1 MPKIAYYCCIMY
13 FILSD
18 RYKNKSLGII
28 GGLSAAELP
37 LFRSWIGNGAANDQL
52 LLLLFD
58 YCCEVIRKQ
67 KGETGFSKQ
76 DAWKACFGKLK
87 YNDSRFRYLNSDL
100 VMRLEEFILWRG
112 NVNDV
117 RRREEVLLHEFGKR
131 GSLKAWNSHFGQF
144 NTYLRETTV
153 QDADYYSHAWEMEFA
168 HLAMMSSGKVEPE
181 AAAITRAAGYLDRF
195 YLIRKLQLC
204 CEIFN
209 VQNVF
214 AQEHQVFLLDEILL
228 HLKNRNY
235 DDVPVIVIYY
245 RILMTLR
252 ESEKEEHYHT
262 LRKLLRQHERVVTTE
277 ELRDMY
283 KYVLNYCIKK
293 INLGNISWQDEL
305 FDIYK
310 TTLENRVLLTEGFL
324 SHRDFKNIV
333 TISLRLRELK
343 WAEEFI
349 PKYVPELQAA
359 ERENARMYNTANL
372 LFHKNDFSGAL
383 RLLQQVDFSDIFYDL
398 DARSIVLKTWFE
410 LDEEDS
416 LEYHAT
422 AFRTFLKRNKSVS
435 DYQRTIYEN
444 LILYTTRLMKAGTRQ
459 KLIEKIRDEVMD
471 KKNIADLRWFL
482 SKIEERLG

>member
-1 MPKIAYYCCIMY
+1 M
-13 FILSD
+13 SD
-18 RYKNKSLGII
+18 INKNKVIGIVA
-28 GGLSAAELP
+28 GLIPAELP
-37 LFRSWIGNGAANDQL
+37 LFRSWIGGGAGNDML

-58 YCCEVIRKQ
+58 YYCATARNMKPGQEL
-67 KGETGFSKQ
+67 SKQ
-76 DAWKACFGKLK
+76 DAWKSCFPKQK

-100 VMRLEEFILWRG
+100 VVRLEEFIAHRG
-112 NVNDV
+112 YTKNQQAH
-117 RRREEVLLHEFGKR
+117 EEVLSRELGKR
-131 GSLKAWNSHFGQF
+131 GATKAWQAHFGKFEEYVAEQQI
-144 NTYLRETTV
+144 
-153 QDADYYSHAWEMEFA
+153 QDADYYSHAWEMEFM
-168 HLAMMSSGKVEPE
+168 HLSLTSAGKVPHNERT
-181 AAAITRAAGYLDRF
+181 ITRAAGFLDRF

-214 AQEHQVFLLDEILL
+214 AGEHQVFLLDEILS
-228 HLKNRNY
+228 HLANRSY
-235 DDVPVIVIYY
+235 EDVPVIVIYF

-252 ESEKEEHYHT
+252 ESENEEHYHV
-262 LRKLLRQHERVVTTE
+262 LRGLLREHEAVVTKE

-293 INLGNISWQDEL
+293 INLGNISWQNEL

-333 TISLRLRELK
+333 TISLRLHELK
-343 WAEEFI
+343 WAEAFI
-349 PKYVPELQAA
+349 RRYIPELQSH

-372 LFHKNDFSGAL
+372 LFHTGDFSGAL

-416 LEYHAT
+416 FEYHAT

-435 DYQRTIYEN
+435 EYQRTIYEN
-444 LILYTTRLMKAGTRQ
+444 LIQYTSRLMKAGTKRKQ
-459 KLIEKIRDEVMD
+459 VEKLREELTH
-471 KKNIADLRWFL
+471 KKNVADLRWL
-482 SKIEERLG
+482 LGKIEERA

>member
-1 MPKIAYYCCIMY
+1 M
-13 FILSD
+13 
-18 RYKNKSLGII
+18 GII
-28 GGLSAAELP
+28 SGLTAAELP
-37 LFRSWIGNGAANDQL
+37 LFRAWISNGASNDQL
-52 LLLLFD
+52 LLQLFD
-58 YCCEVIRKQ
+58 YCCEVIRNPKPD
-67 KGETGFSKQ
+67 TMYSKQ
-76 DAWKACFGKLK
+76 EAWTACFGKLK
-87 YNDSRFRYLNSDL
+87 YNDARFRYLNSDL
-100 VMRLEEFILWRG
+100 VLRLEEFVLWRG
-112 NVNDV
+112 NVKDEL
-117 RRREEVLLHEFGKR
+117 RKEEVLLHEYGKR
-131 GSLKAWNSHFGQF
+131 GSMKAWHAHFNQF
-144 NTYLRETTV
+144 NTYIKEEKV
-153 QDADYYSHAWEMEFA
+153 QDADYYSHAWEMEFT
-168 HLAMMSSGKVEPE
+168 HLSLMSSGKVNPE
-181 AAAITRAAGYLDRF
+181 AEAITRAAGYLDRF

-214 AQEHQVFLLDEILL
+214 AQEHQVFLLDEILT
-228 HLKNRNY
+228 HMKNRSY
-235 DDVPVIVIYY
+235 EDVPVIVIYY

-252 ESEKEEHYHT
+252 ESEREEHYHT
-262 LRKLLRQHERVVTTE
+262 LRRLLREHESVVSTE

-293 INLGNISWQDEL
+293 INLGNIDWQGEL

-310 TTLENRVLLTEGFL
+310 TTLDNRVLLTDGFL

-410 LDEEDS
+410 LDEEES
-416 LEYHAT
+416 FEYHAT

-435 DYQRTIYEN
+435 EYQRTIYEN
-444 LILYTTRLMKAGTRQ
+444 LIFYTSRLMKAGTKQ
-459 KLIEKIRDEVMD
+459 KQIELLRAEVMD
-471 KKNIADLRWFL
+471 KKNIADLRWL
-482 SKIEERLG
+482 LGKIEERLA

>member
-1 MPKIAYYCCIMY
+1 
-13 FILSD
+13 LSD
-18 RYKNKSLGII
+18 IYKNKVLGII
-28 GGLSAAELP
+28 SGLTAAELP
-37 LFRSWIGNGAANDQL
+37 LFRSWIGNGSANDQ
-52 LLLLFD
+52 LFD
-58 YCCEVIRKQ
+58 YCCGVIRNPKPDTVYN
-67 KGETGFSKQ
+67 KEE
-76 DAWKACFGKLK
+76 AWSACFGKLRF
-87 YNDSRFRYLNSDL
+87 NDARFRYLNSDL

-112 NVNDV
+112 NVKDV
-117 RRREEVLLHEFGKR
+117 RRKEEVLLHEYGKR
-131 GSLKAWNSHFGQF
+131 GSMKAWHAHFGQF
-144 NTYLRETTV
+144 DAYIKEEKV
-153 QDADYYSHAWEMEFA
+153 QDADYFSHAWEMEFT
-168 HLAMMSSGKVEPE
+168 HLSLMSAGKVVPE

-214 AQEHQVFLLDEILL
+214 AQEHQVFLLDEILA
-228 HLKNRNY
+228 HMKNRSY
-235 DDVPVIVIYY
+235 EDVPVIVIYY

-262 LRKLLRQHERVVTTE
+262 LRSLLREHESVVTTE

-293 INLGNISWQDEL
+293 INLGNIDWQGEL

-310 TTLENRVLLTEGFL
+310 TTLGNRVLLTEGFL

-349 PKYVPELQAA
+349 PKYVPELQSA
-359 ERENARMYNTANL
+359 ERENARMYNTANV
-372 LFHKNDFSGAL
+372 LFHKGDFSGAL
-383 RLLQQVDFSDIFYDL
+383 RLLQQVDFSDVFYDL

-410 LDEEDS
+410 LDEDES
-416 LEYHAT
+416 FEYHAA

-435 DYQRTIYEN
+435 EYQRTIYEN
-444 LILYTTRLMKAGTRQ
+444 LIFYTARLMKAGAKQ
-459 KLIEKIRDEVMD
+459 KQIAQLRTEILD
-471 KKNIADLRWFL
+471 KKNIADLRWL
-482 SKIEERLG
+482 LVKIEERL

>member
-1 MPKIAYYCCIMY
+1 M
-13 FILSD
+13 S
-18 RYKNKSLGII
+18 
-28 GGLSAAELP
+28 GLAAAELP
-37 LFRSWIGNGAANDQL
+37 LFRAWIGNGAANDQL
-52 LLLLFD
+52 LLQLFN
-58 YCCEVIRKQ
+58 YCCTVIRKQ
-67 KGETGFSKQ
+67 KSETNFSKEN
-76 DAWKACFGKLK
+76 AWKACFGKRK

-100 VMRLEEFILWRG
+100 VMRLEEFIAWRG
-112 NVNDV
+112 NEKDE
-117 RRREEVLLHEFGKR
+117 RRREEVLLHEYGKR
-131 GSLKAWNSHFGQF
+131 GSLKAWHAHFGHFDAYRKQ
-144 NTYLRETTV
+144 EKI
-153 QDADYYSHAWEMEFA
+153 QDADFYSHAWEMEFS
-168 HLAMMSSGKVEPE
+168 HLAMMSAGKVE
-181 AAAITRAAGYLDRF
+181 ADAVAITRAAGYLDRF

-214 AQEHQVFLLDEILL
+214 AQEHQVFLLDEILA

-235 DDVPVIVIYY
+235 EDVPVIVIYF

-262 LRKLLRQHERVVTTE
+262 LRILLRKHESVVTTE

-310 TTLENRVLLTEGFL
+310 TTLENGVLLTEARPNGVAGRGFL

-349 PKYVPELQAA
+349 PKYIPELQPA

-383 RLLQQVDFSDIFYDL
+383 RLLQRVDFSDVFYDL

-416 LEYHAT
+416 FEYHAT
-422 AFRTFLKRNKSVS
+422 AFRTFLRRNKSVS
-435 DYQRTIYEN
+435 EYQRTIYEN
-444 LILYTTRLMKAGTRQ
+444 LISYTARLMKAGTKQ
-459 KLIEKIRDEVMD
+459 KQIEKIRDEVLD

-482 SKIEERLG
+482 GKLEERLA

>member
-1 MPKIAYYCCIMY
+1 M
-13 FILSD
+13 SD
-18 RYKNKSLGII
+18 IYKNKVAGII
-28 GGLSAAELP
+28 AGLYPAELP
-37 LFRSWIGNGAANDQL
+37 LFRSWIADGAGNDQRL
-52 LLLLFD
+52 LVLFD
-58 YCCEVIRKQ
+58 YYCSVVRDQSDEI
-67 KGETGFSKQ
+67 SKHE
-76 DAWKACFGKLK
+76 AWKLCFGKTA
-87 YNDSRFRYLNSDL
+87 YNDNRFRYLNSDL
-100 VMRLEEFILWRG
+100 VMRLEEFILNRG
-112 NVNDV
+112 CTTDAQL
-117 RRREEVLLHEFGKR
+117 REEVLLHQLGKR
-131 GSLKAWNSHFGQF
+131 GSMKAWNAHFATF
-144 NTYLRETTV
+144 DTYIKEEKV
-153 QDADYYSHAWEMEFA
+153 QNADYFSHAWEMEFE
-168 HLAMMSSGKVEPE
+168 HLAMMSAGKVEPE

-228 HLKNRNY
+228 HLKNRSY
-235 DDVPVIVIYY
+235 EDVPAIVIYY

-252 ESEKEEHYHT
+252 DSTNEEHYHT
-262 LRKLLRQHERVVTTE
+262 LRRLLREHETVVTTE

-293 INLGNISWQDEL
+293 INLGNIDWQGEL

-349 PKYVPELQAA
+349 PKYIPELQPS

-410 LDEEDS
+410 LDEEES
-416 LEYHAT
+416 FEYHAT

-435 DYQRTIYEN
+435 EYQRTIYEN
-444 LILYTTRLMKAGTRQ
+444 LIHYTSRLLKAGTKQ
-459 KLIEKIRDEVMD
+459 KQIEIIRNEVMD
-471 KKNIADLRWFL
+471 KKNIADLRWL
-482 SKIEERLG
+482 IAKMEERI

>member
-1 MPKIAYYCCIMY
+1 
-13 FILSD
+13 LSD
-18 RYKNKSLGII
+18 IYKNKVLGIVS
-28 GGLSAAELP
+28 GLSAAELP

-58 YCCEVIRKQ
+58 YCCTIIRKQ
-67 KGETGFSKQ
+67 KGETDFSKQ
-76 DAWKACFGKLK
+76 EAWKACFGKLK

-100 VMRLEEFILWRG
+100 VMRLEEFITWRG
-112 NVNDV
+112 NVKDD
-117 RRREEVLLHEFGKR
+117 RRREEVLLHEYGKR
-131 GSLKAWNSHFGQF
+131 GSMKAWHSHFGQF
-144 NTYLRETTV
+144 NTYIKEEKL
-153 QDADYYSHAWEMEFA
+153 QDADYYSHAWEMEFS
-168 HLAMMSSGKVEPE
+168 HLAMMSAGKVEPE

-228 HLKNRNY
+228 HLKNRSY
-235 DDVPVIVIYY
+235 EDVPVIVIYF

-252 ESEKEEHYHT
+252 ESEKEEHYHSLRT
-262 LRKLLRQHERVVTTE
+262 LLRKHEAEVTTE

-293 INLGNISWQDEL
+293 INLGNIDWQGEL

-349 PKYVPELQAA
+349 PKYIPELQSS

-383 RLLQQVDFSDIFYDL
+383 RQLQQVDFSDVFYDL

-410 LDEEDS
+410 LDEDDS
-416 LEYHAT
+416 FEYHAT
-422 AFRTFLKRNKSVS
+422 AFRKFLKRNKSVS
-435 DYQRTIYEN
+435 EYQRTIYEN
-444 LILYTTRLMKAGTRQ
+444 LIFYTSRVMKVGTKQ
-459 KLIEKIRDEVMD
+459 KQIEQLRAEVMD
-471 KKNIADLRWFL
+471 KKNIADLRWL
-482 SKIEERLG
+482 LAKIEERLG

>member
-1 MPKIAYYCCIMY
+1 M
-13 FILSD
+13 SD
-18 RYKNKSLGII
+18 IYKNKVT
-28 GGLSAAELP
+28 GLIAGLTPAELP
-37 LFRSWIGNGAANDQL
+37 LFRSWVMNGAGNDQFL
-52 LLLLFD
+52 LSLFD
-58 YCCEVIRKQ
+58 YYCLVVRHAKPEK
-67 KGETGFSKQ
+67 EFSKS
-76 DAWKACFGKLK
+76 DAWNSCFGKQR

-100 VMRLEEFILWRG
+100 VTRLEEFIAHRG
-112 NVNDV
+112 YVTDV
-117 RRREEVLLHEFGKR
+117 RRSEEVLLHELGKR
-131 GSLKAWNSHFGQF
+131 GSMKAWNAHFATF
-144 NTYLRETTV
+144 DSYLKNEKV
-153 QDADYYSHAWEMEFA
+153 QDAGYFSHAWEMEYE
-168 HLAMMSSGKVEPE
+168 HLAMMSAGKVTPE
-181 AAAITRAAGYLDRF
+181 SDLITRAAGYLDRF

-228 HLKNRNY
+228 HLSNRNY
-235 DDVPVIVIYY
+235 EDVPVIVIYY

-252 ESEKEEHYHT
+252 DSSNEEHYHT
-262 LRKLLRQHERVVTTE
+262 LRNLLRQHEEAVSKE

-293 INLGNISWQDEL
+293 INLGNISWQGEL

-310 TTLENRVLLTEGFL
+310 TTLENRVLLTERFL

-343 WAEEFI
+343 WTETFI
-349 PKYVPELQAA
+349 PKYIPELQPS

-416 LEYHAT
+416 LEYHAI

-435 DYQRTIYEN
+435 EYQRTIYEN
-444 LILYTTRLMKAGTRQ
+444 LIHYTSRLMKAGTKRKQ
-459 KLIEKIRDEVMD
+459 IEKIIDEVMD
-471 KKNIADLRWFL
+471 RKNIADLRWL
-482 SKIEERLG
+482 LAKIDERIA